1 MPTDRE
7 IQHSAI
13 DQLIVTDDLLKAIGR
28 LNKKHDPKRV
38 LSAVRAWVRY
48 MDGVEA
54 IMANHAMMAGSQPP
68 EED

>member
-7 IQHSAI
+7 MI

-38 LSAVRAWVRY
+38 LDAIRAWVRY
-48 MDGVEA
+48 MDGVET
-54 IMANHAMMAGSQPP
+54 IMAKHDAEAQR
-68 EED
+68 